1 MTEQK
6 GSPQLGVRGDSSFG
20 GLRLDWEEILTT
32 EETYSWILKNTCME
46 VVKEKEHVQRFGSL
60 GEHSF
65 GEVHE
70 AQFGW
75 SSEGTDKADG

>member
-1 MTEQK
+1 M
-6 GSPQLGVRGDSSFG
+6 
-20 GLRLDWEEILTT
+20 
-32 EETYSWILKNTCME
+32 KNTCME
-46 VVKEKEHVQRFGSL
+46 VIKEKEHVQRFRSL

-75 SSEGTDKADG
+75 SSEGTDKAEG